1 MATWVTHLMI
11 ADRVLEALPQLDA
24 RGFCVGSIAPDCN
37 VENADWTAFTPPREV
52 THFMSGERKTAADS
66 ERFWQEWVEERSGS
80 LSGAEELSFLMGYYA
95 HLIADAEFQRM
106 ITDEARV
113 AAMWRRFD
121 ADEQLRKRSQ
131 GMEKTW
137 VSAKKLFSR
146 SERFAQREVI
156 EAEYLQAHPE
166 SGYLTHI
173 LTLQR
178 FPDYL
183 DFMPKGCI
191 VRKIGVMGDLP
202 RKDLAVEGLFCISRE
217 EYLGYVETTAKLV
230 IGKLHEKMQHPL
242 LTAALPL
249 L

>member
-1 MATWVTHLMI
+1 MA
-11 ADRVLEALPQLDA
+11 
-24 RGFCVGSIAPDCN
+24 
-37 VENADWTAFTPPREV
+37 
-52 THFMSGERKTAADS
+52 
-66 ERFWQEWVEERSGS
+66 
-80 LSGAEELSFLMGYYA
+80 Y
-95 HLIADAEFQRM
+95 
-106 ITDEARV
+106 
-113 AAMWRRFD
+113 
-121 ADEQLRKRSQ
+121 
-131 GMEKTW
+131 
-137 VSAKKLFSR
+137 
-146 SERFAQREVI
+146 
-156 EAEYLQAHPE
+156 YLQAHPE
-166 SGYLTHI
+166 NGYLTHI

-183 DFMPKGCI
+183 DFMPKDCI